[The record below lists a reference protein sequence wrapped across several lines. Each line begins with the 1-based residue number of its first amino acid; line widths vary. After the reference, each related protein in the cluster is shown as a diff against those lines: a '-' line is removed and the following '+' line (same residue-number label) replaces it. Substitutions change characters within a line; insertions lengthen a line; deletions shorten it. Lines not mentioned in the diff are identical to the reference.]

1 MNLLD
6 ILANIPTIETERLLL
21 RKISL
26 NDASDMFEYAS
37 NPEVSEYTMWSTHT
51 SIEDT
56 KYFLKSITKMYKKR
70 ELVDWGIVHKVEKK
84 FIGTCGFVEWS
95 MTHSRAEMGYAISR
109 KYWNQGYM
117 SEAVNAMMEFG
128 FREMLLNRIQG
139 KCQVDNI
146 GSARVMEKVG
156 MQLEGI
162 LRQQLFVKGEYWDLK
177 IYSILRD
184 DFFAVSAALGEDRPD

>member
-6 ILANIPTIETERLLL
+6 ILANLPTIETERLLL

-56 KYFLKSITKMYKKR
+56 KYFLKSLTKMYKRR
-70 ELVDWGIVHKVEKK
+70 ELVDWGLVHKVDEK

-95 MTHSRAEMGYAISR
+95 MNHSRAEMGYAISS

-128 FREMLLNRIQG
+128 FREMLLNRIEA
-139 KCQVDNI
+139 KCKVSNI

-162 LRQQLFVKGEYWDLK
+162 LRQQIFVKGEYWDLK

-184 DFFAVSAALGEDRPD
+184 DFFASRPD

>member
-6 ILANIPTIETERLLL
+6 ILANLPTIETERLLL

-56 KYFLKSITKMYKKR
+56 KYFIKSLLKMYKKR

-139 KCQVDNI
+139 KCQVHNI

-184 DFFAVSAALGEDRPD
+184 DFFADRPD

>member
-6 ILANIPTIETERLLL
+6 ILAHLPSIETERLLL
-21 RKISL
+21 RKITL

-56 KYFLKSITKMYKKR
+56 KYFLQSLTKMYKRR
-70 ELVDWGIVHKVEKK
+70 ELVDWGIVHKAEKK

-95 MTHSRAEMGYAISR
+95 MTHSRAEIGYALSR
-109 KYWNQGYM
+109 RYWGEGYM
-117 SEAVNAMMEFG
+117 SEAVNAIIEFG
-128 FREMLLNRIQG
+128 FREMLLNRIIG
-139 KCQVDNI
+139 RCEVNNI
-146 GSARVMEKVG
+146 ASARVMEKVG

-162 LRQQLFVKGEYWDLK
+162 LRQQLFVKGRYWDLK
-177 IYSILRD
+177 IYSILREE
-184 DFFAVSAALGEDRPD
+184 FFSDQPE